1 MTSSCGR
8 RSRKEAE
15 SSAPAVPGAI
25 AAADPDSARSVAQAM
40 SLARSSRDRASGC
53 CIVSSMS
60 KLVIQAEKD
69 IAPERLVVTHPGRI
83 RGVVDERRIGEIV
96 DLNQKHE
103 TPGRSIQQLI
113 ARLEVGDQLM
123 PNVLQRAVAGKV
135 GDLADVI
142 RSFVCCV

>member
-96 DLNQKHE
+96 DLNQKQE
-103 TPGRSIQQLI
+103 TPNKTKQQHK
-113 ARLEVGDQLM
+113 ARQEDGEQHK
-123 PNVLQRAVAGKV
+123 PNEHQRAVAGKV
-135 GDLADVI
+135 GDLADVV
-142 RSFVCCV
+142 RSIA